1 MSETQ
6 APTPGVE
13 AAAVPNPYEALR
25 KKHGPLVVA
34 TVSDPRSEEPL
45 EIDFV
50 FRKPNIHE
58 VSAAT
63 QMQITDRVGGSQL
76 LAKCCLVE
84 GPEEL
89 LDDVDTLMNL
99 IPVVQSLISEL
110 RVRVKKL

>member
-1 MSETQ
+1 MSTTET
-6 APTPGVE
+6 PTPVVD
-13 AAAVPNPYEALR
+13 AAQAVTPYAALR

-34 TVSDPRSEEPL
+34 TVSDPYDQEIT
-45 EIDFV
+45 IDFV